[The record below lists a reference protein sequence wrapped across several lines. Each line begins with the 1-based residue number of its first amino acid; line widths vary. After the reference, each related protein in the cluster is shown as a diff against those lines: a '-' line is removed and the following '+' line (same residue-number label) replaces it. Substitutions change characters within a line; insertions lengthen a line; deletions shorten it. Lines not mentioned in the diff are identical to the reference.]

1 MGDFYRE
8 QLTRLGYEDE
18 VRRIRH
24 AWDEGGRAA
33 GTDAVP
39 DALVESIHFAGPVQA
54 CVERIAALEEAGVD
68 MVSVNVDSADPN
80 EMANILR
87 KLCS

>member
-18 VRRIRH
+18 VRSIRH

-33 GTDAVP
+33 GTEAVP
-39 DALVESIHFAGPVQA
+39 DALVESIHFAGPVEA

-68 MVSVNVDSADPN
+68 MVSVNVDSEDPQ
-80 EMANILR
+80 ETANILR